1 MKNDVENFWKY
12 SESGGTEIR
21 TGEEWEH
28 TDYER
33 GAQHARLQ
41 RHIVLIDI
49 DSMLGS
55 MLAKKALG
63 HNFQMN

>member
-1 MKNDVENFWKY
+1 MNFWKY

-33 GAQHARLQ
+33 GA
-41 RHIVLIDI
+41 
-49 DSMLGS
+49 
-55 MLAKKALG
+55 
-63 HNFQMN
+63 

>member
-1 MKNDVENFWKY
+1 MNFWKY

-28 TDYER
+28 TDYEC
-33 GAQHARLQ
+33 GAKHARLR

-49 DSMLGS
+49 NFMILS
-55 MLAKKALG
+55 MLANKALR